1 MLKKLTFLSFLPLI
15 IAINGYIP
23 QLSPDPLAVGLH
35 IKGAVQSIVLQLPY
49 WDKYSCPA
57 PQKNRKVKSY

>member
-35 IKGAVQSIVLQLPY
+35 IKGAVQSIVLRVPY
-49 WDKYSCPA
+49 WNKYNRCP
-57 PQKNRKVKSY
+57 PKK